1 MRTGRWYWSIIIFR
15 GSHPLFANL
24 GAWREMNYKL
34 IKEGLH
40 TYLECL
46 PGEKRLASEREAL
59 DLVAACGENGTDRL
73 MLHAANLTDDF
84 YQLNTGLAGALL
96 LKFSTYRIRVAAI
109 LTPALVNQGRFREM
123 VLETNRGNQ
132 FRVFYDRKSAEE
144 WLIEG

>member
-1 MRTGRWYWSIIIFR
+1 
-15 GSHPLFANL
+15 
-24 GAWREMNYKL
+24 MNYRL
-34 IKEGLH
+34 INEGLH

-73 MLHAANLTDDF
+73 MLHAATLTDDF
-84 YQLNTGLAGALL
+84 YQLNTGLAGTLL

-109 LTPALVNQGRFREM
+109 LTPELVNQGRFREM
-123 VLETNRGNQ
+123 VLESNRGNQ

-144 WLIEG
+144 WLLQG